1 MTSGRLRFV
10 KNAASNVV
18 NGVSSAIFAIV
29 LPYFFVR
36 YFSRAEF
43 SLWVLILQLAAY
55 VNYLNFGFQVAI
67 GRFVSYSLERGDKKH
82 AEDML
87 AAGLQILSALGA
99 LGFVLV
105 FALAF
110 AFPYVFRQVDPALVP
125 AARAA
130 LLWVGGAIAVGLPFS
145 AFFGVFI
152 GLQRNEIP
160 AGITALG
167 KFLLA
172 VAVIIAAARTRSLV
186 VVAEVYFVGS
196 LVQYALQYLVFVY
209 FCRGWHLRVLA
220 WSRAAARELIV
231 YCAGLSVWTLAML
244 LVNGLDTTI
253 VGIFDFRAVAPYGVA
268 LSIVTFFSGTLQA
281 ISTPLIQTFTR
292 RHAREEHQEAMSD
305 LEMASFICAM
315 LLFVGGSW
323 IVSVADWAFDAWVGP
338 NIARAAVPIFVILMV
353 ANALRYTSGPYSYY
367 VVSTGQQRKV
377 VLTPIFEGILNCAA
391 SIFLVMRIGAI
402 GVAIATLI
410 GVIFA
415 LLILYFHNMAR
426 TLPEGYSLSR
436 FFRFAIAEPLAY
448 CATVIIVVV
457 LRYFFHIPTVPSVFL
472 VFVASLPAAY
482 RVWRMVVAR
491 EAVGVR
497 SLT

>member
-18 NGVSSAIFAIV
+18 NGVSSAVFAIV

-67 GRFVSYSLERGDKKH
+67 GRYVSYSLERGDQKH
-82 AEDML
+82 AEAML
-87 AAGLQILSALGA
+87 AAGLQILSVLGA
-99 LGFVLV
+99 LGFGLV
-105 FALAF
+105 IVLAF
-110 AFPYVFRQVDPALVP
+110 AFPYVFAQVDSALVP
-125 AARAA
+125 VARAA
-130 LLWVGGAIAVGLPFS
+130 LLWVGGAIAIGLPFS

-172 VAVIIAAARTRSLV
+172 VAVIVAAARTRNLV
-186 VVAEVYFVGS
+186 IVAEVYFVGS

-209 FCRGWHLRVLA
+209 FCRGWHLRVLE
-220 WSRAAARELIV
+220 WSRAIAHELIV
-231 YCAGLSVWTLAML
+231 YCVGLSAWSLAML

-253 VGIFDFRAVAPYGVA
+253 VGIFDFRAVASYGVA

-281 ISTPLIQTFTR
+281 ISSPLVQTFTR
-292 RHAREEHQEAMSD
+292 KHAREEHQETLRD
-305 LEMASFICAM
+305 LEMASFICAI

-323 IVSVADWAFDAWVGP
+323 IVSAAGWAFDAWVGP

-353 ANALRYTSGPYSYY
+353 ANALRYTVGPYSYY

-391 SIFLVMRIGAI
+391 SIFLVMRFGAI

-415 LLILYFHNMAR
+415 LLMHYFYNMAR
-426 TLPEGYSLSR
+426 TLPEGYSMSH
-436 FFRFAIAEPLAY
+436 FFRFAMAEPLAY
-448 CATVIIVVV
+448 CAPVVLVVV
-457 LRYFFHIPTVPSVFL
+457 LQRVFHLAAVPTAASII
-472 VFVASLPAAY
+472 VASFPAAY
-482 RVWRMVVAR
+482 RVWRMAVVR

-497 SLT
+497 ST